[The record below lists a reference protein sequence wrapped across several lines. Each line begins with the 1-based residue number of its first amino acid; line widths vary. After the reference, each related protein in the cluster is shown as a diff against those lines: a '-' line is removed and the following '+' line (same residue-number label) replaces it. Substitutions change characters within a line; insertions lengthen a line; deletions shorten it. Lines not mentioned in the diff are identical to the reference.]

1 MKNLKEVA
9 IDLMYE
15 NFVQLNEDN
24 KTLTVIARN
33 LGEVK
38 SILKLYP
45 MIELIEQSNDIS
57 NITLVFK

>member
-33 LGEVK
+33 LGEVEY
-38 SILKLYP
+38 ILRLYP